1 MQLYKQTNFTLQ
13 SYINRQTSLFMQLYK
28 QTNFTLQ
35 SQVWSV
41 RAYNLQISWNFP
53 CFVFVGSSVSAFSV
67 FCNISK
73 KSKKP
78 IIITPKDLFRCNN
91 KANDKRLGTLLYC
104 LYCYIR
110 VGVCYLKGIAQY
122 FKNMNHNCSCYGCG
136 YSHMDNV
143 ILPQMLFKYFA
154 SKNQLPGFFI
164 SGTLVENGL
173 MQ

>member
-1 MQLYKQTNFTLQ
+1 MRKWILYKAVNKC
-13 SYINRQTSLFMQLYK
+13 SYINRQTSHFKVRSGQLEHIIYKFPGTFHVLFLLVVPFRRFQCSVISLK
-28 QTNFTLQ
+28 SRKSQ
-35 SQVWSV
+35 S
-41 RAYNLQISWNFP
+41 
-53 CFVFVGSSVSAFSV
+53 SS
-67 FCNISK
+67 
-73 KSKKP
+73 P
-78 IIITPKDLFRCNN
+78 PKDLFRCNN

-104 LYCYIR
+104 LYCYIG

-143 ILPQMLFKYFA
+143 VLPQMLFIYFA